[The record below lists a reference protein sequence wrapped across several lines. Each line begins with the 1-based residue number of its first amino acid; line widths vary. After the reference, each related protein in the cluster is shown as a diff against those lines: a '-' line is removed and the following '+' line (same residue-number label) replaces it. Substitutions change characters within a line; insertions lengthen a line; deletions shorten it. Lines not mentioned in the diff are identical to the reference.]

1 LCLGTFH
8 SKAQFA
14 PAAGLPGS
22 DAIFKDSSLIKF
34 WCDSI
39 VLQRGPVQMNDT
51 TLGYPTVGESSSAY
65 GKALEN
71 GIVSLGDGGLA
82 TAYFKEGVFDEE
94 GPDFAIFENGFEIP
108 GTGTY
113 HMELAFVEV
122 STDGKKFHRF
132 PAQSLNDS
140 INQIDNFTGLYPE
153 KVRNLAGKYIA
164 GYGVPFDLEELVDSL
179 QNQTIHYIR
188 IVDVI
193 GSLNDSFVS
202 KDVFGR
208 KINDPFPTPYPS
220 SGFDLD
226 AIGIIHGK
234 STNAI
239 NELSSLSFNL
249 YPNPMNGSKELFIDN
264 PYDEISIECYESN
277 GKLIQQIKSNESKIS
292 LKPES
297 SSNLIF
303 VRIICNKGISTYK
316 IQQW

>member
-1 LCLGTFH
+1 MATRSRIAIENQDGSVTSVYCHWDGHIYTNGVILNYHYNTKEKVEELIGLGY
-8 SKAQFA
+8 
-14 PAAGLPGS
+14 L
-22 DAIFKDSSLIKF
+22 SSLGITIEETDAFHRDRGEEFIQIKY
-34 WCDSI
+34 SN
-39 VLQRGPVQMNDT
+39 V
-51 TLGYPTVGESSSAY
+51 
-65 GKALEN
+65 
-71 GIVSLGDGGLA
+71 
-82 TAYFKEGVFDEE
+82 EE
-94 GPDFAIFENGFEIP
+94 LFENGFEIP

-153 KVRNLAGKYIA
+153 KVRSLAGKYIA
-164 GYGVPFDLEELVDSL
+164 GFGVPFDLEELLDSL

-188 IVDVI
+188 IVDVV

-249 YPNPMNGSKELFIDN
+249 YPNPFNSSATLSYSLNTKENVEVAIFDIAGKQIAEL
-264 PYDEISIECYESN
+264 SN
-277 GKLIQQIKSNESKIS
+277 GMQSEGKHELQINKSD
-292 LKPES
+292 L
-297 SSNLIF
+297 NL
-303 VRIICNKGISTYK
+303 NSGIYFIKMIVGENTLTQK
-316 IQQW
+316 VVLN